1 MAVYDTN
8 RVMVFSPEAKL
19 LKEITFPA
27 KRVTCPTWG
36 GKDHDI
42 VYVVSGKDTSDD
54 RAADDE
60 GGHVF
65 MYKAEGVRGR
75 PKYEFAG

>member
-8 RVMVFSPEAKL
+8 RVMVFNPEGKIL
-19 LKEITFPA
+19 REITFPA
-27 KRVTCPTWG
+27 KKVTCPTWG
-36 GKDHDI
+36 GEDHNI
-42 VYVVSGKDTSDD
+42 LYVVSAKDTSDG
-54 RAADDE
+54 RAPNDE

-75 PKYEFAG
+75 SKYEFAG